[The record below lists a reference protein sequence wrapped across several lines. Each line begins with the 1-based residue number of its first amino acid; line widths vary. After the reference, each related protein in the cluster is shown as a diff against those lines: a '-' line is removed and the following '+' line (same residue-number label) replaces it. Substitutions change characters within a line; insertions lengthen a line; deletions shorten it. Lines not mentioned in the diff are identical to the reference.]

1 MIKPLC
7 VTLCDMVTET
17 HGTQEERQRLFSQ
30 AGDIA
35 IREAKIAL
43 LPLTYAEG
51 EQIIKEWPDGR
62 KEVIGTCPADVRVTQ
77 RTIKLQ

>member
-1 MIKPLC
+1 
-7 VTLCDMVTET
+7 MVTET

-35 IREAKIAL
+35 IREAKLAG
-43 LPLTYAEG
+43 LPLTG
-51 EQIIKEWPDGR
+51 VVGQQIIKEWPDGR
-62 KEVIGTCPADVRVTQ
+62 KEVIGTVAADVRVTQ

>member
-1 MIKPLC
+1 
-7 VTLCDMVTET
+7 MVTET
-17 HGTQEERQRLFSQ
+17 HGTHEAKQRLFSQ

-35 IREAKIAL
+35 IREAKLAL

-62 KEVIGTCPADVRVTQ
+62 KEIIGTCPPDVKVSKRIFH
-77 RTIKLQ
+77 IK